1 MPTAG
6 QLSGLGTALTWT
18 FSSPNRLQSDKCTI
32 NPVTSFV
39 ENVKSSA
46 NSSSWRAQN
55 PGVPVQPIKARA
67 PRLLSTA
74 KKCSRSLTKE
84 DKAKRAK
91 ELHDALKS
99 FLHSQNAKL
108 EAIAVANNVTFD
120 HVKGLINTK
129 TNYHHSHRA
138 MLQNALVHAKSLKVN
153 TDRPVGEKLPMAR
166 LQELVKVDLE
176 VHPLSQ
182 SEEELL
188 IEKLQEYRELKT
200 RGTRMNNTAMAH
212 DVNYMVDRITKE
224 LKNLRDRTGI
234 YATLFV
240 TRGHVNDT
248 IQSTWTM
255 TNNSADFWQDVIQ
268 QPVADI
274 ARKYEQWACTQ
285 GQSNVFHNTALNNT
299 TGQAT
304 NKRNIV
310 MNYLNYEHS
319 IILAYGVKLVGW
331 PTDVKFVNP
340 SSIGII
346 SEVIRLRDALRSGT
360 CFWKKLS
367 KRERQE
373 FSAQWESRV
382 IAGEAVL
389 KSHKKRAD
397 AGVSRKHKAPS
408 GAELSTDKENRSEGP
423 PRKRSHGSRKR
434 TLPKSV
440 EFIQDTDDDDNEE
453 DLDD

>member
-1 MPTAG
+1 MSTAG
-6 QLSGLGTALTWT
+6 QFSGLGTASTWT
-18 FSSPNRLQSDKCTI
+18 SSSPNRLQSNKHTI

-46 NSSSWRAQN
+46 NSSSWCARN
-55 PGVPVQPIKARA
+55 PGVPVQPIKAQA
-67 PRLLSTA
+67 LRLLSTA
-74 KKCSRSLTKE
+74 EESSRSLMKE
-84 DKAKRAK
+84 DKAN
-91 ELHDALKS
+91 

-108 EAIAVANNVTFD
+108 EAIAAANNVTFD

-129 TNYHHSHRA
+129 TNYHHSCRA

-153 TDRPVGEKLPMAR
+153 T
-166 LQELVKVDLE
+166 ELVKVDLE
-176 VHPLSQ
+176 AHPLSQ

-188 IEKLQEYRELKT
+188 IEKLQEYRELKM
-200 RGTRMNNTAMAH
+200 RGTHMNNTVTAH
-212 DVNYMVDRITKE
+212 NVNYMVDRITKE
-224 LKNLRDRTGI
+224 LENLHDRTGI

-240 TRGHVNDT
+240 MRGHVNDT
-248 IQSTWTM
+248 IQSTWTA

-274 ARKYEQWACTQ
+274 AHKYEQWACTQ
-285 GQSNVFHNTALNNT
+285 GQSPDIVEHDNLASVRKQVTKTILD
-299 TGQAT
+299 GLRQAT
-304 NKRNIV
+304 NKRNII
-310 MNYLNYEHS
+310 MNYLNYERS

-340 SSIGII
+340 SSIGVI
-346 SEVIRLRDALRSGT
+346 SEVIRLRDALCSGA

-367 KRERQE
+367 KCERQE
-373 FSAQWESRV
+373 FLAQWESRV
-382 IAGEAVL
+382 TAGEAVL
-389 KSHKKRAD
+389 KPRKKRAD
-397 AGVSRKHKAPS
+397 VGVSHKRKAPS
-408 GAELSTDKENRSEGP
+408 GAELSADKENRSEGP
-423 PRKRSHGSRKR
+423 PRKRLRGSRKR

>member
-1 MPTAG
+1 MYP
-6 QLSGLGTALTWT
+6 
-18 FSSPNRLQSDKCTI
+18 
-32 NPVTSFV
+32 PVTSV
-39 ENVKSSA
+39 AWSLPQLGQPLHSTGYRMR
-46 NSSSWRAQN
+46 SSSWHARN
-55 PGVPVQPIKARA
+55 PGVPVQPINAWA

-74 KKCSRSLTKE
+74 EKSSRSLTKE

-91 ELHDALKS
+91 ELHDTLES

-108 EAIAVANNVTFD
+108 EAIAAANNVTFD

-129 TNYHHSHRA
+129 TNYHHSCRA
-138 MLQNALVHAKSLKVN
+138 MLQNALVHAKSLEVN

-176 VHPLSQ
+176 AHPLSQ

-188 IEKLQEYRELKT
+188 IEKLQEYRKLKT
-200 RGTRMNNTAMAH
+200 CGTHMNNTATAR
-212 DVNYMVDRITKE
+212 DVNYTVDRITKE
-224 LKNLRDRTGI
+224 LENLRDQTGI

-248 IQSTWTM
+248 IQSTWTA
-255 TNNSADFWQDVIQ
+255 TDNSADFWQDVIQ

-285 GQSNVFHNTALNNT
+285 GQNIVEHDNLASVRKQVTKTILD
-299 TGQAT
+299 GLRQAT

-310 MNYLNYEHS
+310 MNYLNYERS

-340 SSIGII
+340 SSISVI
-346 SEVIRLRDALRSGT
+346 SEVIRLRDALRSGA

-382 IAGEAVL
+382 TAGEAVL
-389 KSHKKRAD
+389 KPRKKRAD
-397 AGVSRKHKAPS
+397 AGVSHKRKAPS
-408 GAELSTDKENRSEGP
+408 GAELSADKENRSEGP
-423 PRKRSHGSRKR
+423 PRKRSRGSRKR